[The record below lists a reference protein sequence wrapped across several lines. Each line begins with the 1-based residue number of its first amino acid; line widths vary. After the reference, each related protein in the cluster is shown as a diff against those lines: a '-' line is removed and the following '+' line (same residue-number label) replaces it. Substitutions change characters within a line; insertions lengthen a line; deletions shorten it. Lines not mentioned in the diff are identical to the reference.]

1 MSIPGS
7 TVVITGAFSYTGKY
21 IARRLVAA
29 GRPVR
34 QLTGHPARPHEF
46 PPAQVEAVL
55 YNFQNPAA
63 LERSLEGADIL
74 YNTYWV
80 RFEHGGDSFEKAIAN
95 TRALIRAAEAAGVR
109 RFVHLS
115 VTNPSLDSPLPYY
128 RGKALL
134 ERAIAESK
142 LSYAIVRPTVVFGVE
157 DILINNMAWVIRHWP
172 VFAVPGSGEYL
183 LQPVFA
189 EDVAEIA
196 TSAGAHD
203 KSEILDAAGPDTF
216 TFNEL
221 VELIA
226 QALGRRVRLLHLSP
240 GQTLALIRMLGL
252 AVRDVIL
259 TREEIAGLMAN
270 LLVSHEPPRGRAR
283 LVDWMEENSTRLGA
297 GYASELDR
305 HFRGR

>member
-1 MSIPGS
+1 MGELD
-7 TVVITGAFSYTGKY
+7 VVTGAFSYTGKY

-29 GRPVR
+29 GRRVR
-34 QLTGHPARPHEF
+34 TLTGHPARPHEF

-55 YNFQNPAA
+55 YNFQHPAA
-63 LERSLEGADIL
+63 LQRSLEGADTL

-109 RFVHLS
+109 RLVHLS
-115 VTNPSLDSPLPYY
+115 VTNPSPDSPLPYY

-252 AVRDVIL
+252 AVRDVIV

>member
-1 MSIPGS
+1 MGELD
-7 TVVITGAFSYTGKY
+7 VVTGAFSYTGKY

-29 GRPVR
+29 GRRVR
-34 QLTGHPARPHEF
+34 TLTGHPARPHEF

-63 LERSLEGADIL
+63 LERSLEGAHTL

-80 RFEHGGDSFEKAIAN
+80 RFEHGGDSFEKAVAN
-95 TRALIRAAEAAGVR
+95 TRKLIRAAEAAGVR

-115 VTNPSLDSPLPYY
+115 VTNPSLDSSLPYY

-203 KSEILDAAGPDTF
+203 ESEILDAAGPDTS

-226 QALGRRVRLLHLSP
+226 QALGRRVRLLHLPP
-240 GQTLALIRMLGL
+240 GLTLTLIRMLGL